1 MYFGSSC
8 RIYKNGLILVGSEVW
23 DLINS
28 LQTSKLIKNLSSCGQ
43 KTRKLRFGPIDGH
56 YSLPTVVGRMKRSC
70 FLHILKWWGLGGWMW
85 IGLCEVLGGG
95 ETQTTAA
102 GQQAIHPR
110 LFTSS
115 LASTPVSCLSNG
127 IAQLIMTRKIIA
139 AHMMKTLDPR
149 PKGDLHPTWV
159 LYFLCGLRKVWKET
173 DLCGLYS
180 GWEWG
185 AVVTTQSVPYGRD
198 WKGWAAWGGSV
209 CEGLSH
215 QIGTGLQQISHAK
228 YPSKLKHV
236 YFFFLN
242 QYSSYSNP
250 KELDFVQVFSDP
262 RVTTAFIVDSINNSQ

>member
-1 MYFGSSC
+1 MVTTAC
-8 RIYKNGLILVGSEVW
+8 QRW
-23 DLINS
+23 
-28 LQTSKLIKNLSSCGQ
+28 
-43 KTRKLRFGPIDGH
+43 
-56 YSLPTVVGRMKRSC
+56 
-70 FLHILKWWGLGGWMW
+70 LGGWNAAASFTFW
-85 IGLCEVLGGG
+85 NGEDLVDGCELACVRSWGGG
-95 ETQTTAA
+95 TQTTAA

-115 LASTPVSCLSNG
+115 LASTPVSCLSKG

-198 WKGWAAWGGSV
+198 GKGWAAWGGSV